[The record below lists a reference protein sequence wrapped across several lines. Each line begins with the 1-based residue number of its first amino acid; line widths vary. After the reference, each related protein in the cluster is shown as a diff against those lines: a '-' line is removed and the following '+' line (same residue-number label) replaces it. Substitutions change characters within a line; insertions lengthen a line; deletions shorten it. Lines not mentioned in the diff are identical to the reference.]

1 MSNQKYEITAQEM
14 LELNK
19 LNVIKSA
26 VERKL
31 HDITDSEV
39 ENSPPAI
46 RDVLQVLQFWITDT
60 SRTPTR

>member
-1 MSNQKYEITAQEM
+1 MPKQKYEITAQEM

-31 HDITDSEV
+31 YEVTDSEV
-39 ENSPPAI
+39 ENSPPAVH
-46 RDVLQVLQFWITDT
+46 RAYS
-60 SRTPTR
+60 SRFS

>member
-1 MSNQKYEITAQEM
+1 MPNQKYEITAQEM

-31 HDITDSEV
+31 YEITDSEV

-46 RDVLQVLQFWITDT
+46 RDVLQVLKFWVTDT
-60 SRTPTR
+60 SRSPTR